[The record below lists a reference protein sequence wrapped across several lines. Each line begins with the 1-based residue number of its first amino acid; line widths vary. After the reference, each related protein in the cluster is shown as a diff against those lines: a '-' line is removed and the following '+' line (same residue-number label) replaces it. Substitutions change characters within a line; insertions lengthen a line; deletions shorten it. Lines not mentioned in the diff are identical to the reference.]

1 MVDGALVYRKH
12 ASADPRG
19 KQPQSNLVTTT
30 VRSFEGGLN
39 VADTDL
45 NMKPTYAKILDNI
58 ERGLDGA
65 LSVRHGTRLRARLQV
80 GGDVSDIV
88 NCVYFNQFIIAVQKS
103 GLITKSDGAGVV
115 TAMKIG
121 TVVPWSN
128 VTFCTFAIFNSDL
141 IMCDG
146 VHKPLIIAGKP
157 TNPQYMLLEY
167 LQDLGTLTNINT
179 PIGSL
184 CCTHGEYMIMAGIP
198 AAPTSIYVS
207 AKDTSGT
214 WPGDTA
220 PNDSIALDLG
230 PRVSL
235 GSATITGLVAYRD
248 KLVVTFERG
257 VLPVNLGVYT
267 GSPSVH
273 TPTDDGFIEEF
284 GCLTHRSLISVG
296 DDTFFTDN
304 IGVNSIQ
311 RITLFNTLRPTRASQ
326 LIDPILTPLIQ
337 PLSAAQIQQYVFAVY
352 DMRHFRYM
360 LFVPVFDSGGNITE
374 TVGFSYTAISELKV
388 HAWARLRG
396 WVWQAGCRTALQNI
410 IFANKNK
417 LYSYAFD
424 DDTSIADYVNDVDHN
439 ADGSGVA
446 VNFDWELPW
455 ADFNKRMDTK
465 ATRYMAI
472 DTQGSAEFRAR
483 AYADN
488 LYMDKQTGADTPML
502 DANFVGGDGA
512 GYGNVPYGNF
522 PYGGGRRTS
531 DERVYAWPLKFKLM
545 KLRFSGSVKKPL
557 KFVSISLAYLRGTI
571 RR

>member
-1 MVDGALVYRKH
+1 MYRKH

-65 LSVRHGTRLRARLQV
+65 LSVRRGTRLRARLQV
-80 GGDVSDIV
+80 GGDVADIV
-88 NCVYFNQFIIAVQKS
+88 NCVYFNQFIISVQKS
-103 GLITKSDGAGVV
+103 GLITKTDGSGVV
-115 TAMKIG
+115 TAMQIAAAN
-121 TVVPWSN
+121 PWAPS

-146 VHKPLIIAGKP
+146 IHKPLIIAGKP
-157 TNPQYMLLEY
+157 SNPKYMVLDY

-184 CCTHGEYMIMAGIP
+184 CTTHGEYFIIAGIP

-214 WPGDTA
+214 WPGDSA

-257 VLPVNLGVYT
+257 VLPLNLGVYT

-360 LFVPVFDSGGNITE
+360 LFVPVFDSGGHVTE
-374 TVGFSYTAISELKV
+374 TVGFSYTAISELKI

-410 IFANKNK
+410 IFASKNK
-417 LYSYAFD
+417 LYSYSFD
-424 DDTSIADYVNDVDHN
+424 DDGTNADFVNDVDHN
-439 ADGSGVA
+439 ADGSGVP

-455 ADFNKRMDTK
+455 ADFNKRMDSK
-465 ATRYMAI
+465 STRYIGI
-472 DTQGSAEFRAR
+472 DSQGSAEFLAR

-488 LYMDKQTGADTPML
+488 LYTDKQTGADTPL
-502 DANFVGGDGA
+502 LSATFVGGGGL
-512 GYGNVPYGNF
+512 GYGNSPYGDS

-531 DERVYAWPLKFKLM
+531 DERLYGWPMKFKLM
-545 KLRFSGSVKKPL
+545 KLRFSGSVKTPL